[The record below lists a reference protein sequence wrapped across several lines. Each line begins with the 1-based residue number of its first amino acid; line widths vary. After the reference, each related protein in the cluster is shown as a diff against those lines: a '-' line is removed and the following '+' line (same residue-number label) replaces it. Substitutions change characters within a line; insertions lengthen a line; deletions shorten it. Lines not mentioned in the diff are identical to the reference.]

1 MTLFTYPSENSPAP
15 QAKTGSR
22 LVLVGWA
29 WSRGTSW
36 LVSSIAVA
44 WLEEDFFPKPNT
56 ILAAQPSWE
65 EEASESEGNRERW
78 WWCFPGWYVWR
89 GSKYYVLGGSG
100 DAIHKVGG
108 DRSQADT
115 TGIIYM
121 SWRKQLE

>member
-22 LVLVGWA
+22 LVLWGWA

-56 ILAAQPSWE
+56 ILAVQY
-65 EEASESEGNRERW
+65 NKL
-78 WWCFPGWYVWR
+78 GWRQVEVRVTEKGGGVFRAGLYGGFQILR
-89 GSKYYVLGGSG
+89 PQGSDDAKHRVGG
-100 DAIHKVGG
+100 HKVKL
-108 DRSQADT
+108 
-115 TGIIYM
+115 IHI
-121 SWRKQLE
+121 